1 MFRALN
7 RTAMTD
13 GTIKRGGHRR
23 GWWMILPGVIVIVFL
38 IFLPGFINL
47 AGAVWGYGGSESAS
61 DTVAQEGGVILLR
74 ALVCGLIG
82 GAFALRIGFSVA
94 WIMAGQRF
102 KLPVFFIMCLPAV
115 MGEAAGASAFN
126 AVAGSVVDQLLPLN
140 GYLSMIGYVAWRL
153 SGPVAVAAT
162 LLTMLPWKKA
172 VPESMPLMTRLVSGW
187 RRWRTFTGA
196 GLFAGLLVA
205 LSGAGHMQ
213 LDPDA
218 AGLALN
224 AGPAEFGWIEPA
236 RQAMSTWAVLLWP
249 LYIIATAAL
258 LVFIL
263 RTCAGVQHKDYSR
276 QV

>member
-1 MFRALN
+1 MVV
-7 RTAMTD
+7 
-13 GTIKRGGHRR
+13 
-23 GWWMILPGVIVIVFL
+23 PGVIVIVFL

-61 DTVAQEGGVILLR
+61 DAVAPAGGAILLR

-82 GAFALRIGFSVA
+82 GALALRIGLSVA
-94 WIMAGQRF
+94 WIMAGRRF
-102 KLPVFFIMCLPAV
+102 KLPVFFILCLPAV

-126 AVAGSVVDQLLPLN
+126 AVAGSVVEQLLPLN

-162 LLTMLPWKKA
+162 LLTRMPWKRE
-172 VPESMPLMTRLVSGW
+172 VPESMPLITRMILGW

-213 LDPDA
+213 LDPRA
-218 AGLALN
+218 VGAALN
-224 AGPAEFGWIEPA
+224 AGPAEFGWLEPA
-236 RQAMSTWAVLLWP
+236 RQATSTWAVVLWP
-249 LYIIATAAL
+249 LYIIATAAF

-276 QV
+276 QA